1 MHRLRGPPALSRVR
15 RMPPVAIDPV
25 VKELAARA
33 PRAGVF
39 LDLDGTLAP
48 IVERPELARILPEV
62 LPVLA
67 RLVGRLEVVA
77 VISGRP
83 SPQVRELV
91 DLDDVVVVGTH
102 GLEDEPPMAA
112 EIFAETEAAA
122 AAVGAWVEP
131 KGAAAAVHFRGL
143 EDPEAA
149 EAASVGPL
157 AAIAAAH
164 GLEIVPGK
172 RILELTP
179 AGRPR
184 KGGALERI
192 ARERGLQGLLFA
204 GDDVGDLDA
213 FAALGRLRASGVW
226 TCGVVARGKETPP
239 EVEAAADVV
248 VDGPPG
254 IAALLG
260 SIADELDRGVS
271 EI

>member
-1 MHRLRGPPALSRVR
+1 MAR
-15 RMPPVAIDPV
+15 VAIDRV

-48 IVERPELARILPEV
+48 IVARPELTRLLPEV
-62 LPVLA
+62 RPTLA
-67 RLVGRLEVVA
+67 RIVRRLDVVA

-83 SPQVRELV
+83 SGQVRDLV
-91 DLDDVVVVGTH
+91 DVDGVTIVGTH
-102 GLEDEPPMAA
+102 GLESEEAMPADVFE
-112 EIFAETEAAA
+112 EIAAAA

-192 ARERGLQGLLFA
+192 ARERGLHGLLFA

>member
-1 MHRLRGPPALSRVR
+1 MA
-15 RMPPVAIDPV
+15 PVAIDPV

-33 PRAGVF
+33 PRVGVF

-48 IVERPELARILPEV
+48 IVARPELARILPEIQPM
-62 LPVLA
+62 LSRIA
-67 RLVGRLEVVA
+67 KRLEVVA
-77 VISGRP
+77 VVSGRP
-83 SPQVRELV
+83 SAQVRELV
-91 DLDDVVVVGTH
+91 DVDDVVVVGTH
-102 GLEDEPPMAA
+102 GLENEPPMAA
-112 EIFAETEAAA
+112 EVFAETAAAA
-122 AAVGAWVEP
+122 AAVGAWVES

-149 EAASVGPL
+149 EAASVRAL
-157 AAIAAAH
+157 AAIAATH
-164 GLEIVPGK
+164 GLEILPGK

-213 FAALGRLRASGVW
+213 FAALVRLRANGMW

-239 EVEAAADVV
+239 EVEGAADLV

-254 IAALLG
+254 VAALLG
-260 SIADELDRGVS
+260 SIADELDRGTS
-271 EI
+271 RP